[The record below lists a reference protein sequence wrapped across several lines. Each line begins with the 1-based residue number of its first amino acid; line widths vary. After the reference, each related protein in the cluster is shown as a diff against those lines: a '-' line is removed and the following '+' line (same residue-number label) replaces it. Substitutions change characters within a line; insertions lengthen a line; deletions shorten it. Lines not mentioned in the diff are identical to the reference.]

1 MSSYFTVYIRR
12 KEDKG
17 QLVPESDR
25 TKIPYLEDEEHD
37 FNIRGIE
44 LLSLCTTPCRE
55 LGSNVTSIEYTYNKM
70 LDGYGYARPLTNEIL
85 DDILN
90 YYKEQ
95 VSTYQDIQHKELEQ
109 IERLENRLD
118 RCKSVAVYEHI
129 QEELADYKDAI
140 ESAKEELETYEY
152 ILHDFNRLKDI
163 IELNTPFG
171 KDCPYEL
178 IYTRD

>member
-17 QLVPESDR
+17 QLVPEAER
-25 TKIPYLEDEEHD
+25 KKVPYLEDEEHD

-55 LGSNVTSIEYTYNKM
+55 LGSNVVSLEYTYDKM
-70 LDGYGYARPLTNEIL
+70 IDGYGYARPLTNEIL

-90 YYKEQ
+90 YYKGQ
-95 VSTYQDIQHKELEQ
+95 VSTYQDILKKESEQ
-109 IERLENRLD
+109 VERLENRLD
-118 RCKSVAVYEHI
+118 RCKSVAVYERI
-129 QEELADYKDAI
+129 QEELNGYKEAV
-140 ESAKEELETYEY
+140 ESTKEELEMYEY
-152 ILHDFNRLKDI
+152 RLYDFNRLRNI
-163 IELNTPFG
+163 LELNTPFG
-171 KDCPYEL
+171 KGCPYEL